1 MIHRTGEQLISSNFV
16 TMTEKTIYI
25 ADDHAI
31 VVDGLT
37 EILRSQPHL
46 KIIGTAANG
55 EDVIKLMNNRR
66 ADVVI
71 MDINMPKMN
80 GIQCTEWIKKN
91 HPQTKV
97 IILTMFPERSYVDQ
111 LIAAGADGCLLK
123 SRGSKDLLDAIER
136 VTNSKSYFDSIRDF
150 AEPDTHPVYN
160 LSEREVEIVRLIV
173 NGLTSTEIAD
183 RLFLSEHTVKT
194 HRKNIFR
201 KIGINSISQL
211 TSFAIN
217 NQILP

>member
-1 MIHRTGEQLISSNFV
+1 MNDIN
-16 TMTEKTIYI
+16 IYI

-31 VVDGLT
+31 FVEGLT
-37 EILRSQPHL
+37 EILKSRSDF

-55 EDVIKLMNNRR
+55 EEITRMMNNRR

-80 GIQCTEWIKKN
+80 GIQCTEWIKK
-91 HPQTKV
+91 HYPQTKV
-97 IILTMFPERSYVDQ
+97 IILTMFPEKSYIDQ

-136 VTNSKSYFDSIRDF
+136 VTDGKSYFDRIKDF
-150 AEPDTHPVYN
+150 DKSGAPPIYN
-160 LSEREVEIVRLIV
+160 LSERETEIIRLIIA
-173 NGLTSTEIAD
+173 GLTSSEIAD
-183 RLFLSEHTVKT
+183 KLFISEHTVKT
-194 HRKNIFR
+194 HRKNIFK
-201 KIGINSISQL
+201 KIGINNISQL

-217 NQILP
+217 HQLLN

>member
-1 MIHRTGEQLISSNFV
+1 MNETTL
-16 TMTEKTIYI
+16 YL

-37 EILRSQPHL
+37 EILRSQPQL
-46 KIIGTAANG
+46 KIIGTAADG
-55 EDVIKLMNNRR
+55 EQVMSLMNNRR
-66 ADVVI
+66 ADIVI
-71 MDINMPKMN
+71 MDINMPRMN

-91 HPQTKV
+91 YPQTKV
-97 IILTMFPERSYVDQ
+97 IILTMFPEKSYIDQ
-111 LIAAGADGCLLK
+111 LMSVGADGCLLK
-123 SRGSKDLLDAIER
+123 SRGSKDLLEAIER
-136 VTNSKSYFDSIRDF
+136 VTSSRSYFDTIRDF
-150 AEPDTHPVYN
+150 AAPSEHPVYN

-173 NGLTSTEIAD
+173 GGLTSTEIAD

-194 HRKNIFR
+194 HRKNIFK

-217 NQILP
+217 NGMMP

>member
-1 MIHRTGEQLISSNFV
+1 
-16 TMTEKTIYI
+16 MTDVTIYI

-31 VVDGLT
+31 LVEGLT
-37 EILRSQPHL
+37 EILRSHSQL
-46 KIIGTAANG
+46 KIIGTASDG
-55 EDVIKLMNNRR
+55 EELVKLMNNKR

-97 IILTMFPERSYVDQ
+97 IILTMFPEKSYIDQ
-111 LIAAGADGCLLK
+111 LISAGADGCLLK
-123 SRGSKDLLDAIER
+123 SRGSKDLLEAIER
-136 VTNSKSYFDSIRDF
+136 VINSKSYFDTIRDF
-150 AEPDTHPVYN
+150 AEPASHPVYN
-160 LSEREVEIVRLIV
+160 LSEREIEIVKLIV
-173 NGLTSTEIAD
+173 NGLTSADIAD
-183 RLFLSEHTVKT
+183 KLFLSEHTVKT

-201 KIGINSISQL
+201 KTGINSISQL

-217 NQILP
+217 NQIVP